1 MFQENGEWK
10 GAQLFSLP
18 LDGGGGDLDNGDPRS
33 VTVAR
38 PDVLT
43 VSPNP
48 LPNPPPQGGGELAH
62 VREVTCTFLRR
73 RVVCLQ

>member
-48 LPNPPPQGGGELAH
+48 PP
-62 VREVTCTFLRR
+62 
-73 RVVCLQ
+73 